1 MTETVSTNPLTKKT
15 TTSTTASSA
24 AFSCGVAFPPFG
36 VCAEESAKATEKSSS
51 AVFPPTSTAA
61 LKSPFSAKK
70 PSPYGAATFP
80 PMSATAPT
88 TFGVLFSKNS
98 KDKASDKDKVHNKK
112 VDAVAVTEKKL
123 DRVQQEIKDIE
134 DKLAR
139 KKMKEGK
146 KTRGKG

>member
-1 MTETVSTNPLTKKT
+1 M
-15 TTSTTASSA
+15 
-24 AFSCGVAFPPFG
+24 
-36 VCAEESAKATEKSSS
+36 
-51 AVFPPTSTAA
+51 
-61 LKSPFSAKK
+61 
-70 PSPYGAATFP
+70 
-80 PMSATAPT
+80 
-88 TFGVLFSKNS
+88 
-98 KDKASDKDKVHNKK
+98 HNKK